1 MVESHIEPLPH
12 ANHHTERILYMKF
25 PIFASVIVFCIW
37 LAYEIRK
44 HAKKD
49 KKIMDS
55 FWEKEN
61 KANKTRAKSLDDL
74 NYIQI
79 PDWVYDSVPSPTP
92 AVLEDCSKLLQHLKE
107 SKIVNLSHITNT
119 DLKLKY
125 GASNLDTLS
134 EYDQNYITLLRVLQ
148 TLCEYHEEK
157 GDLQKTRRLL
167 EFAVE
172 IQSDNISTYKM
183 LARIYCDSGEEAKLD
198 YLISAASLLPG
209 LTQKPI
215 LRFLKS
221 LRTEDTNPEESI
233 LDILD

>member
-1 MVESHIEPLPH
+1 
-12 ANHHTERILYMKF
+12 MKIPF
-25 PIFASVIVFCIW
+25 LASIIVFCIW

-44 HAKKD
+44 HNKKD
-49 KKIMDS
+49 KKIIDS

-61 KANKTRAKSLDDL
+61 KANNTRAKSLDGL
-74 NYIQI
+74 NYIEI
-79 PDWVYDSVPSPTP
+79 PKEIYEALPVPVPDE
-92 AVLEDCSKLLQHLKE
+92 LDDCSKMLQHLKE
-107 SKIVNLSHITNT
+107 NKIVNLSHISNT

-125 GASNLDTLS
+125 GASNLDILS

-148 TLCEYHEEK
+148 TLSEYHYEK
-157 GDLQKTRRLL
+157 GNVETTRKLL

-172 IQSDNISTYKM
+172 SQSDNISTYKM
-183 LARIYCDSGEEAKLD
+183 LAEIYRDAGEESKLD
-198 YLISAASLLPG
+198 YLISTASLLPG

-221 LRTEDTNPEESI
+221 LRPEDTNPEESI

>member
-1 MVESHIEPLPH
+1 
-12 ANHHTERILYMKF
+12 MKF
-25 PIFASVIVFCIW
+25 PFFASVIVFCIW

-44 HAKKD
+44 HNKKN
-49 KKIMDS
+49 KKILDS

-61 KANKTRAKSLDDL
+61 KANNTRSKSLDGL
-74 NYIQI
+74 NYIEI
-79 PDWVYDSVPSPTP
+79 SEEIYSALPAPVP
-92 AVLEDCSKLLQHLKE
+92 AELEDCARLLQHLKE
-107 SKIVNLSHITNT
+107 NKIVNLSHISNT

-125 GASNLDTLS
+125 GASNLDILS
-134 EYDQNYITLLRVLQ
+134 EYDQNYISLIRVLQ
-148 TLCEYHEEK
+148 TLSEYHCEK
-157 GDLQKTRRLL
+157 GDIETTRTLL
-167 EFAVE
+167 EFAVK

-183 LARIYCDSGEEAKLD
+183 LAKIYCDNGEEAKLD

-209 LTQKPI
+209 LTRKPI

>member
-1 MVESHIEPLPH
+1 
-12 ANHHTERILYMKF
+12 MKF
-25 PIFASVIVFCIW
+25 PFFASVIVFCIW
-37 LAYEIRK
+37 LAYEIHK
-44 HAKKD
+44 HNKKN
-49 KKIMDS
+49 KKVMDS

-61 KANKTRAKSLDDL
+61 KANNTRAKSLDGL
-74 NYIQI
+74 NYIEI
-79 PDWVYDSVPSPTP
+79 PEKVSFALPSPMP
-92 AVLEDCSKLLQHLKE
+92 AELEDCAKLLQHLKE
-107 SKIVNLSHITNT
+107 NKIVNLSHISNT

-125 GASNLDTLS
+125 GASNLDILS
-134 EYDQNYITLLRVLQ
+134 EYDQNFITLLRVLQ
-148 TLCEYHEEK
+148 TLSEYHYEK
-157 GDLQKTRRLL
+157 GNIETTRTLL

-183 LARIYCDSGEEAKLD
+183 LAKIYCDSDEEAKLD
-198 YLISAASLLPG
+198 YLISTASLLPG

>member
-1 MVESHIEPLPH
+1 
-12 ANHHTERILYMKF
+12 MKIPF
-25 PIFASVIVFCIW
+25 LASIIVFCIW

-44 HAKKD
+44 HNKKS
-49 KKIMDS
+49 KKAIDS
-55 FWEKEN
+55 FWEKEQ
-61 KANKTRAKSLDDL
+61 KANATRAKSLDGL
-74 NYIQI
+74 NYIEI
-79 PDWVYDSVPSPTP
+79 PDSVYAALPSPLP
-92 AVLEDCSKLLQHLKE
+92 SALEDCAKLLEHLKQ

-125 GASNLDTLS
+125 GASNLDILS
-134 EYDQNYITLLRVLQ
+134 EYDQNYISLLRVLH
-148 TLCEYHEEK
+148 TLSEYHYEN
-157 GDLQKTRRLL
+157 GNTDIARTLL

-172 IQSDNISTYKM
+172 VQSDNISTYKM
-183 LARIYCDSGEEAKLD
+183 LAKIYCDNGENTKLD

-221 LRTEDTNPEESI
+221 LRPEDTDEQESI

>member
-1 MVESHIEPLPH
+1 MQTLPH
-12 ANHHTERILYMKF
+12 ANRHTERILYMKF

-37 LAYEIRK
+37 LGYEIRK
-44 HAKKD
+44 HNKKE
-49 KKIMDS
+49 KKILEA

-61 KANKTRAKSLDDL
+61 KANNTRAKSLEGL
-74 NYIQI
+74 NYIEI
-79 PDWVYDSVPSPTP
+79 PDAVYDAMPSPAP
-92 AVLEDCSKLLQHLKE
+92 AKLEDSARLLQHLKE
-107 SKIVNLSHITNT
+107 QHIVNLSHISNT

-125 GASNLDTLS
+125 GASNLDILS
-134 EYDQNYITLLRVLQ
+134 EYDQNFITLLRVLQ
-148 TLCEYHEEK
+148 TLSEYHYEK
-157 GDLQKTRRLL
+157 GNIETTRMLL
-167 EFAVE
+167 EFAIE

-183 LARIYCDSGEEAKLD
+183 LAKIYCDNGEEAKLD
-198 YLISAASLLPG
+198 YLISTASLLPG

>member
-1 MVESHIEPLPH
+1 MNI
-12 ANHHTERILYMKF
+12 AIL
-25 PIFASVIVFCIW
+25 ASVIVFCIW

-44 HAKKD
+44 HNKQD
-49 KKIMDS
+49 KKVLDS
-55 FWEKEN
+55 FWEKEQ
-61 KANKTRAKSLDDL
+61 KANATRAKSLDGL
-74 NYIQI
+74 NYVEI
-79 PDWVYDSVPSPTP
+79 PESVYNAIPSPLP
-92 AVLEDCSKLLQHLKE
+92 AELEDTAKLLQHLKE
-107 SKIVNLSHITNT
+107 NKIVNLSHITNT

-134 EYDQNYITLLRVLQ
+134 AYDQNYITLLRVLQ
-148 TLCEYHEEK
+148 TLSDYHYER
-157 GDLQKTRRLL
+157 GNIDTARTLL
-167 EFAVE
+167 EFAVS

-183 LARIYCDSGEEAKLD
+183 LAKIYCDNGENAKLD

-221 LRTEDTNPEESI
+221 LRPEDTDSEESI

>member
-1 MVESHIEPLPH
+1 MNI
-12 ANHHTERILYMKF
+12 AIL
-25 PIFASVIVFCIW
+25 ASVIVFCIW

-44 HAKKD
+44 HNKQD
-49 KKIMDS
+49 KKVLDS
-55 FWEKEN
+55 FWEKEQ
-61 KANKTRAKSLDDL
+61 KANATRAKSLDGL
-74 NYIQI
+74 NYVEI
-79 PDWVYDSVPSPTP
+79 PESVYNALPSPLP
-92 AVLEDCSKLLQHLKE
+92 ADLEDTAKLLQHLKE
-107 SKIVNLSHITNT
+107 NKIVNLSHITNT

-134 EYDQNYITLLRVLQ
+134 AYDQNYITLLRVLQ
-148 TLCEYHEEK
+148 TLSDYHYER
-157 GDLQKTRRLL
+157 GNIDTARTLL
-167 EFAVE
+167 EFAVS

-183 LARIYCDSGEEAKLD
+183 LAKIYCDSGENAKLD

-221 LRTEDTNPEESI
+221 LRPEDTDSEESI

>member
-1 MVESHIEPLPH
+1 
-12 ANHHTERILYMKF
+12 MKF
-25 PIFASVIVFCIW
+25 PFFASVIVFCIW
-37 LAYEIRK
+37 LAYEIHK
-44 HAKKD
+44 HNKKN
-49 KKIMDS
+49 KKVMDS

-61 KANKTRAKSLDDL
+61 KANNTRAKSLDGL
-74 NYIQI
+74 NYIEI
-79 PDWVYDSVPSPTP
+79 PEKVSSALPSPVP
-92 AVLEDCSKLLQHLKE
+92 AELEDCSRLLQHLKE
-107 SKIVNLSHITNT
+107 NKIVNLSHISNT

-125 GASNLDTLS
+125 GASNLDILS
-134 EYDQNYITLLRVLQ
+134 EYDQNFITLLRVLQ
-148 TLCEYHEEK
+148 TLSEYHYEK
-157 GDLQKTRRLL
+157 GNIETTRTLL

-183 LARIYCDSGEEAKLD
+183 LAKIYCDSGEEAKLD
-198 YLISAASLLPG
+198 YLISTASLLPG

>member
-1 MVESHIEPLPH
+1 
-12 ANHHTERILYMKF
+12 MKF
-25 PIFASVIVFCIW
+25 PFFASVIVFCIW
-37 LAYEIRK
+37 LAYEIHK
-44 HAKKD
+44 HNKKNQ
-49 KKIMDS
+49 KVMDS

-61 KANKTRAKSLDDL
+61 KANNTRAKSLDGL
-74 NYIQI
+74 NYIEI
-79 PDWVYDSVPSPTP
+79 PEEVYSALPSPVP
-92 AVLEDCSKLLQHLKE
+92 AELEDCSRLLQHLKE
-107 SKIVNLSHITNT
+107 NKIVNLSHISNT

-125 GASNLDTLS
+125 GASNLDILS
-134 EYDQNYITLLRVLQ
+134 EYDQNFITLLRILQ
-148 TLCEYHEEK
+148 TLSEYHYEK
-157 GDLQKTRRLL
+157 GNIETTRTLL
-167 EFAVE
+167 EFAVK

-183 LARIYCDSGEEAKLD
+183 LAKIYCDNGEESKLD

>member
-1 MVESHIEPLPH
+1 
-12 ANHHTERILYMKF
+12 MKF

-37 LAYEIRK
+37 LAYEIHK
-44 HAKKD
+44 HNKKD
-49 KKIMDS
+49 KKILDT

-61 KANKTRAKSLDDL
+61 KANNTRAKSLEGL
-74 NYIQI
+74 NYIEI
-79 PDWVYDSVPSPTP
+79 PESVYEAMPNPAPSE
-92 AVLEDCSKLLQHLKE
+92 LEDCARLLQFLKE
-107 SKIVNLSHITNT
+107 NKIVNLSHITNT

-134 EYDQNYITLLRVLQ
+134 AYDQNYITLLRVLQ
-148 TLCEYHEEK
+148 TLSDYHYEK
-157 GDLQKTRRLL
+157 GNIDTARILL
-167 EFAVE
+167 EFAVS
-172 IQSDNISTYKM
+172 IQSDNIGTYKL
-183 LARIYCDSGEEAKLD
+183 LAKIYCDSGEEAKLD

-221 LRTEDTNPEESI
+221 LRTEDTDSQESI

>member
-1 MVESHIEPLPH
+1 
-12 ANHHTERILYMKF
+12 MKIPF
-25 PIFASVIVFCIW
+25 LASIIVFCIW

-44 HAKKD
+44 HNKKD
-49 KKIMDS
+49 KKIIDS
-55 FWEKEN
+55 FWEKEH
-61 KANKTRAKSLDDL
+61 KANNTRAKSLDGL

-79 PDWVYDSVPSPTP
+79 PEKIYAALPVPIP
-92 AVLEDCSKLLQHLKE
+92 AELDDCSKMLQHLKE
-107 SKIVNLSHITNT
+107 NKIVNLSHITNT

-148 TLCEYHEEK
+148 TLSEYHSEK
-157 GDLQKTRRLL
+157 GNAETTRLLL

-183 LARIYCDSGEEAKLD
+183 LAEIYCTAGEDHKLD

-209 LTQKPI
+209 LTRKPI
-215 LRFLKS
+215 LRYLKS
-221 LRTEDTNPEESI
+221 LRPEDTNPEESI

>member
-1 MVESHIEPLPH
+1 
-12 ANHHTERILYMKF
+12 MKIAF
-25 PIFASVIVFCIW
+25 LASIIVFCIW

-44 HAKKD
+44 YNKKD
-49 KKIMDS
+49 KKILDS
-55 FWEKEN
+55 FWEKEQ
-61 KANKTRAKSLDDL
+61 KANATRAKSLDGL
-74 NYIQI
+74 NYIEI
-79 PDWVYDSVPSPTP
+79 PDKIYATLPNPLP
-92 AVLEDCSKLLQHLKE
+92 KELEDSSKLLQHLKQ

-134 EYDQNYITLLRVLQ
+134 AYDQNYISLIRVLQ
-148 TLCEYHEEK
+148 TLSEYHYEA
-157 GDLQKTRRLL
+157 GNTDAARMLL
-167 EFAVE
+167 EFAVS

-183 LARIYCDSGEEAKLD
+183 LAKIYCDNGEEAKLD
-198 YLISAASLLPG
+198 YLISAASILPG

-221 LRTEDTNPEESI
+221 LRPEDTNPEESI